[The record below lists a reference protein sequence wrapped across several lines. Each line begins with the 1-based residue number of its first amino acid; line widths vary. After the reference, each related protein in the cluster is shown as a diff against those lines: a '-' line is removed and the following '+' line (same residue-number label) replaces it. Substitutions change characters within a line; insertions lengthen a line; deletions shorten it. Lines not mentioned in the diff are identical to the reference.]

1 MEIPLNI
8 WLYPIYFYFRVF
20 NEEYKTKPTLF
31 PKWLPVSFIICPKNI
46 TENLNKMGET
56 GVASMRKVSRP
67 DDRNDLIE
75 INAAM
80 VKQEGK
86 RIVWIAK
93 SSAGAKGIGF

>member
-1 MEIPLNI
+1 ML
-8 WLYPIYFYFRVF
+8 FR
-20 NEEYKTKPTLF
+20 
-31 PKWLPVSFIICPKNI
+31 PKNI

>member
-1 MEIPLNI
+1 
-8 WLYPIYFYFRVF
+8 
-20 NEEYKTKPTLF
+20 
-31 PKWLPVSFIICPKNI
+31 
-46 TENLNKMGET
+46 MGET